1 MDSRKRQFFE
11 NIKSEVANTTSIIKD
26 ILFHVSNS
34 LEKMVFQLMV
44 EIIK

>member
-11 NIKSEVANTTSIIKD
+11 NIKIEVANATSIIKD

-34 LEKMVFQLMV
+34 LEKMVFQLTV